1 MIRCLSDYL
10 ATLLNGVAV
19 SSLFAK
25 PPVVLFRPSITQ
37 CSDCGTHSTL
47 KVQKTRTRSI
57 STLHV
62 GRFLAREV
70 FLTCKSCGHT
80 ERSEELCTLVPPGA
94 NFGYDVMVYAGKALF
109 LRHRNEEE
117 VVAELARQNVQISP
131 REVSLLGMRFV
142 VHLALA
148 HQRRAPD
155 ITKDMQIRGGYI
167 CHLDATCEGGD
178 PFLMSSID
186 SLSEIVLGNVKL
198 PAEDEKHIVPFL
210 RRIKEAY
217 GIPLALVHD
226 MGKGILKAVATVFP
240 NVPDFI
246 CHFHFLR
253 DIGKDFLGT
262 EYDTIRKRLSKHGI
276 SAKLRYRAKQLK
288 TELDRRP
295 ELIKVLQSG
304 IENAQLP
311 AEAEAR
317 QFMPVL
323 NVYALIQWTLRGKSE
338 GHGYGFPFDH
348 PHLTFA
354 KRIHRLHSEVKKLK
368 TIQLRGE
375 RKDNKPYFKVYLDLE
390 KIIKDRTLWKTVSE
404 IEEKITVFEKLRQA
418 MRIAPISGRNGLN
431 DEGHKDNIRTIE
443 KRVKTFRAWLTR
455 RRDYPQN
462 PAAQKMIAQIDKYW
476 EKLFADPITVET
488 PAGPILIQ
496 PHRTNNILEQF
507 FRSLKRSNRRRTG
520 NASSSRM
527 LHTILADTPLVRN
540 LENPSYT
547 RILLNGKASLEEV
560 FAEVDIDTFRNAFR
574 KAQDVPEKIPAK
586 LKPLIAMPD
595 FPEKLV
601 SIVQKAAA

>member
-1 MIRCLSDYL
+1 
-10 ATLLNGVAV
+10 VAV

-25 PPVVLFRPSITQ
+25 PPVVVFRPSITQ

-47 KVQKTRTRSI
+47 NVQKTRTRSI

-62 GRFLAREV
+62 GRFQAREV

-80 ERSEELCTLVPPGA
+80 ERSEELRALVPPGA

-117 VVAELARQNVQISP
+117 VVAELAQQNVQISP

-155 ITKDMQIRGGYI
+155 ITKDMQTRGGYI

-178 PFLMSSID
+178 PFLMSLID
-186 SLSEIVLGNVKL
+186 SLSEIVLGNIKL
-198 PAEDEKHIVPFL
+198 PAEDEQHIVPFL

-217 GIPLALVHD
+217 GIPVAMVHD

-240 NVPDFI
+240 EVPDFI

-253 DIGKDFLGT
+253 DIGKDFLDA

-288 TELDRRP
+288 ADLDRHP
-295 ELIKVLQSG
+295 ELIKVLESG
-304 IENAQLP
+304 IENALLP
-311 AEAEAR
+311 AETR

-323 NVYALIQWTLRGKSE
+323 NVYALIQWTLMGKSE

-348 PHLTFA
+348 PHLAFA
-354 KRIHRLHSEVKKLK
+354 KRIHCLHSEVKKLK
-368 TIQLRGE
+368 AIQLRGE
-375 RKDNKPYFKVYLDLE
+375 RKDNKPYFQVYLDLE

-404 IEEKITVFEKLRQA
+404 IEEKITVFEKLRKA
-418 MRIAPISGRNGLN
+418 MRIAPTSGRHGLN
-431 DEGHKDNIRTIE
+431 DEGQKGNIHTIE
-443 KRVKTFRAWLTR
+443 KRVKTFRVWLTR
-455 RRDYPQN
+455 RKNYPQN
-462 PAAQKMIAQIDKYW
+462 LAAQKMIAQIDKYW
-476 EKLFADPITVET
+476 EKLFADPITVQT

-496 PHRTNNILEQF
+496 PQRTNNILEQF
-507 FRSLKRSNRRRTG
+507 FRSLKRANRRRTG

-527 LHTILADTPLVRN
+527 LHTILAETPLVRN
-540 LENPSYT
+540 LENPCYM

-560 FAEVDIDTFRNAFR
+560 FAEVDIDTFRDAFR
-574 KAQDVPEKIPAK
+574 EAQDVPEKIPSK
-586 LKPLIAMPD
+586 LKPLIAMSD
-595 FPEKLV
+595 FPRKLLSMV
-601 SIVQKAAA
+601 EKAAA